1 MRVASS
7 VRTTRTTAFMSLEE
21 SPVSALSHN
30 ASWSLRLV
38 MALTGSVWQT
48 NQFSAGT
55 GRDDEPSEVRGKLAH
70 AVLMGQAAGRG
81 AISRARTQSQEDG
94 PARRH
99 GFALRIDLLL
109 LLLLLHV
116 RSEIVTPRI

>member
-1 MRVASS
+1 
-7 VRTTRTTAFMSLEE
+7 MSLEE

-30 ASWSLRLV
+30 ESWPLRLV

-99 GFALRIDLLL
+99 GFALRIDYYYYYYYYYSQLTTQPNVR
-109 LLLLLHV
+109 LHIT
-116 RSEIVTPRI
+116 R

>member
-1 MRVASS
+1 MLSRVERA
-7 VRTTRTTAFMSLEE
+7 RTTRTTAFLLAARG
-21 SPVSALSHN
+21 VSCVERGALSHN

-55 GRDDEPSEVRGKLAH
+55 GRDDEPSEVRVKLAH

-81 AISRARTQSQEDG
+81 AISRARTQS
-94 PARRH
+94 
-99 GFALRIDLLL
+99 
-109 LLLLLHV
+109 
-116 RSEIVTPRI
+116 

>member
-7 VRTTRTTAFMSLEE
+7 VRTTRTTAFMSLGE

-30 ASWSLRLV
+30 ASWSQRLV

-55 GRDDEPSEVRGKLAH
+55 GRDDEPCEVRGKLAH
-70 AVLMGQAAGRG
+70 ALLGWARRRG
-81 AISRARTQSQEDG
+81 AAPSAE
-94 PARRH
+94 P
-99 GFALRIDLLL
+99 ALRAKKTVPLADMDL
-109 LLLLLHV
+109 HFA
-116 RSEIVTPRI
+116 STYYYYY

>member
-1 MRVASS
+1 
-7 VRTTRTTAFMSLEE
+7 
-21 SPVSALSHN
+21 
-30 ASWSLRLV
+30 
-38 MALTGSVWQT
+38 MAQTGSVWQT

-99 GFALRIDLLL
+99 RFALCVDLPLLL
-109 LLLLLHV
+109 
-116 RSEIVTPRI
+116 EPRLPLRLASASAPQTKQDRDATDKYNIFCYT

>member
-1 MRVASS
+1 
-7 VRTTRTTAFMSLEE
+7 MSLGE

-81 AISRARTQSQEDG
+81 AISRGRTQSQEDG

-109 LLLLLHV
+109 LLLFKQEGSTYT
-116 RSEIVTPRI
+116 RMGS